1 MTLSPANLRALKV
14 LQSPSREF
22 FELAPLAGVGHLDH
36 DDAEAPKLLPDRRIE
51 QVIRALRVSGDS
63 SNLAYP

>member
-14 LQSPSREF
+14 LQSPSRKF

-51 QVIRALRVSGDS
+51 QVI
-63 SNLAYP
+63 